1 MIIVKQKP
9 LDELL
14 EIVAPYKNILVVG
27 CDGCTQPP
35 RSLKEAETLAKLIE
49 MSGKVKSEEIKCRPT
64 SLIKQ
69 CCNTSVANLRAQL
82 EGVDAMLS
90 IACGVGVQT
99 LNELYPELQTFPAQ
113 DTVFIGSEETRD
125 GDGYERCLA
134 CGDCLLDET
143 GGICPITRC
152 AKSLLNG
159 PCGGCVE
166 GKCEVEAKVG
176 EDKTVKND
184 CAWYLIYHRLKD
196 LDKLDLFSKYRP
208 PRDNGN
214 QHPQVIEM
222 MTRY

>member
-1 MIIVKQKP
+1 MIVVREKP
-9 LDELL
+9 LEKIL
-14 EIVAPYKNILVVG
+14 ETLSPYKNILVVG

-49 MSGKVKSEEIKCRPT
+49 MSGKVKNEEINCKPT
-64 SLIKQ
+64 TLIKQ
-69 CCNTSVANLRAQL
+69 CCNTSVANLRTQL
-82 EGVDAMLS
+82 EGYDAILTLS
-90 IACGVGVQT
+90 CGIGVQT
-99 LNELYPELQTFPAQ
+99 LTSMYPELQTFPAQ
-113 DTVFIGSEETRD
+113 DTVFNGYEETRD
-125 GDGYERCLA
+125 GNIFEMCLA

-166 GKCEVEAKVG
+166 GKCEVEAKIG
-176 EDKTVKND
+176 EDQTVKND

-196 LDKLDLFSKYRP
+196 LDKLDLFKKYRP

-214 QHPQVIEM
+214 LHPQIIGTLE
-222 MTRY
+222 RY